1 MSDIET
7 ERQIRYWLLDMDG
20 VLIHEEDPIPGA
32 PEFINRLKELEI
44 PFLVLTAAARTAGSR
59 TSERH
64 AVRSRSRR

>member
-32 PEFINRLKELEI
+32 PEFINRLKELDQQLDLFA
-44 PFLVLTAAARTAGSR
+44 P
-59 TSERH
+59 
-64 AVRSRSRR
+64 

>member
-32 PEFINRLKELEI
+32 DANTRALLGTSGIQ
-44 PFLVLTAAARTAGSR
+44 AA
-59 TSERH
+59 
-64 AVRSRSRR
+64 